1 MFAFVKPCG
10 KTPNYRVSWIA
21 SRGLADLREMTKEG
35 TLRTWKSGLYFTA
48 SSDFTVATPNLC
60 TKHHSSSQSTILSV
74 GSICN
79 AANPGL
85 VLDSFSWLSTQWL
98 LNLFS
103 SSRLMHYWEISDNSC
118 IITATRGRFFPSPIA
133 ITPLK
138 KRMVH
143 VLRSFTSMELRNL
156 HLSYAFF
163 CCLGF

>member
-1 MFAFVKPCG
+1 MKIWYFFH
-10 KTPNYRVSWIA
+10 
-21 SRGLADLREMTKEG
+21 
-35 TLRTWKSGLYFTA
+35 FTA

-74 GSICN
+74 CSICN

-118 IITATRGRFFPSPIA
+118 IITATREQFFPSPIT

-138 KRMVH
+138 KRMVY
-143 VLRSFTSMELRNL
+143 VLRLFTSMELQYL